1 MNIAEIA
8 ALITNLGVA
17 TVYSLILLN
26 WVIKKISRILDDI
39 SKTLAKI
46 QTEIKEVKTFLY
58 VRVRGDEHEIFP

>member
-58 VRVRGDEHEIFP
+58 VRGGEHEIFP